1 MKAQSQTEMMK
12 TLLLATRNQD
22 KIKEISAALAGLPL
36 ELKSALD
43 FSELPEVEETGS
55 TLKENAFLKARAFF
69 LATGLPTLADD
80 TGLEIDALGGAPG
93 VFSSRFAGPAATYA
107 ENVARV
113 LEEMKGIRAKER
125 KARFRC
131 VLALVFSPADERRA
145 EGVLEG
151 SITVV
156 PIGTGGFGYDPIFYV
171 PELER
176 TLAELS
182 LERKNRISH
191 RGRALE
197 KARTILAEWA
207 GDSVK
212 TRA

>member
-1 MKAQSQTEMMK
+1 MKS
-12 TLLLATRNQD
+12 LLLATRNKD
-22 KIKEISAALAGLPL
+22 KIKEISLALAGLPL
-36 ELKSALD
+36 ELKSFLD
-43 FSELPEVEETGS
+43 FPDLPEVEETGS

-69 LATGLPTLADD
+69 LVTGLPTLADD

-93 VFSSRFAGPAATYA
+93 VFSARFSGPNATYA

-113 LEEMKGIRAKER
+113 LREMKGIRAKER

-131 VLALVFSPADERRA
+131 VIAMVFSPTEEHRV
-145 EGVLEG
+145 EGILEG
-151 SITVV
+151 SITVA
-156 PIGTGGFGYDPIFYV
+156 PIGFGGFGYDPIFYV

-182 LERKNRISH
+182 LEQKNRISH

-197 KARTILAEWA
+197 KARAVLSEWA
-207 GDSVK
+207 RDNAK
-212 TRA
+212 TPA

>member
-1 MKAQSQTEMMK
+1 MKS
-12 TLLLATRNQD
+12 LLLATRNKD
-22 KIKEISAALAGLPL
+22 KIKEISLALADLPL
-36 ELKSALD
+36 ELKSFLD
-43 FSELPEVEETGS
+43 FPELPEVEETGS

-93 VFSSRFAGPAATYA
+93 FFSSRFSGPNATYA
-107 ENVARV
+107 ENVAKV
-113 LEEMKGIRAKER
+113 LTEMKGIRAKER

-131 VLALVFSPADERRA
+131 VVAMVFSPTEEHRV

-151 SITVV
+151 SITVA
-156 PIGTGGFGYDPIFYV
+156 PIGFGGFGYDPIFYV
-171 PELER
+171 LELER

-182 LERKNRISH
+182 LEQKNRISH

-197 KARTILAEWA
+197 KARVVLSEWA
-207 GDSVK
+207 RDNAK
-212 TRA
+212 ARA